1 MGRRYQGWVKAHQ
14 DQVWTLARY
23 LLRDPAEAEDVAQ
36 EAFVKLWKHRD
47 RIEGDKVRAWLMTV
61 TRNACLDRL
70 RRRKQTYSLEEWH
83 QVDESPGPM
92 QGTMQRDLGRA
103 LRGAIAALREPYRS
117 LVILRDVHQHSYEEV
132 AAVLELNLS
141 QVRVYLHRARKQLRQ
156 ELAGVRP

>member
-1 MGRRYQGWVKAHQ
+1 
-14 DQVWTLARY
+14 
-23 LLRDPAEAEDVAQ
+23 
-36 EAFVKLWKHRD
+36 VKLWNHRD
-47 RIEGDKVRAWLMTV
+47 RIEGDKVRPWLMTV

-92 QGTMQRDLGRA
+92 QGTMQRDLGRV
-103 LRGAIAALREPYRS
+103 LHGAIAALREPYRS